1 MGGCSRGRRSAKP
14 LVRQGVP
21 HLYSRDPRHMMSR
34 AVLSATV
41 TRARSALLDN
51 SSSGMA
57 RPVALAQV
65 NLTNVKLFLSVI
77 ILAPTPRGRLAGTR

>member
-1 MGGCSRGRRSAKP
+1 
-14 LVRQGVP
+14 
-21 HLYSRDPRHMMSR
+21 MSK

-51 SSSGMA
+51 SSSGIA

-65 NLTNVKLFLSVI
+65 NLTNVKLFLSAYSFH
-77 ILAPTPRGRLAGTR
+77 LNGTGTADL